1 MSLHLKMH
9 KLFFF
14 FSVKP
19 ENVHLVATNIG
30 DKACQDDYVSL
41 SCSADASPPVSSYQ
55 FFENGVLLG
64 SNNSG
69 MLATSLSSTG
79 RLIYRCVAGNLVGA
93 ANSAN
98 VSIYVG
104 GTVTCTYESLR
115 PPPPF
120 LLEGWIFSVL
130 NRKRK
135 MEENHARTYRFRIVL
150 PSICSRNQRFLA
162 HSGENCVVSIVP
174 FLHFDKKDYSV

>member
-1 MSLHLKMH
+1 MSLHMKMH
-9 KLFFF
+9 KLFYFIIF

-19 ENVHLVATNIG
+19 ENVILLATNFG
-30 DKACQDDYVSL
+30 DKACQDDSVSL

-55 FFENGVLLG
+55 FFKNDVLLG

-69 MLATSLSSTG
+69 MWTTSLSSSG
-79 RLIYRCVAGNLVGA
+79 ELIYRCIARNLVGA

-104 GTVTCTYESLR
+104 GTVTCTCESLR

-120 LLEGWIFSVL
+120 FLKNEFFPFWTYVVKLVL
-130 NRKRK
+130 YGTRSSCKENQLRK
-135 MEENHARTYRFRIVL
+135 
-150 PSICSRNQRFLA
+150 
-162 HSGENCVVSIVP
+162 
-174 FLHFDKKDYSV
+174 

>member
-1 MSLHLKMH
+1 MSLHPKMH
-9 KLFFF
+9 KLFF

-69 MLATSLSSTG
+69 MLATSLSSSG
-79 RLIYRCVAGNLVGA
+79 MLIYRCVASNLVGA

-104 GTVTCTYESLR
+104 GTVTCTCESLR

-135 MEENHARTYRFRIVL
+135 MEENHARTYRFRIVTINL
-150 PSICSRNQRFLA
+150 FAKLA
-162 HSGENCVVSIVP
+162 IPCPFSANCVVSIVP